1 MNISNNFNNP
11 HKITNFK
18 SKEDIEIPR
27 INQNESFINDDFI
40 KTIPT
45 KRSNFNTKD
54 ILLTLGFLGSAT
66 VAGVAIHKN
75 KGLNESLKKA
85 LEKLNIS
92 EKNQQNLKTKLE
104 EINKKLQ
111 DKTKENVEN
120 LKKTNKRKAES
131 QRYNKNKKIKSTSKE
146 TIQENNK
153 KTEKNNEILQNT
165 PQKKQTFYYKL
176 IPFNSKEERG
186 YIEQITKKTK
196 EITKKETTPINIPI
210 KEATVE
216 TNKDISFLDKLK
228 LNFKIFLFNLKT
240 RKNLDV
246 DKKAFLNTS
255 ENHTLKLNKTP
266 ESYLKDY
273 TYNSKKHE
281 IQDINIQ
288 DTNEKKSK
296 KFAHKIKQ
304 NIVALFFNLKT
315 RKNLNIDK
323 KAFLNTSENHTLN
336 LDNVAQIDL
345 NSKSNFN
352 WLDFAAK
359 KEETPIKIKT
369 KKVSKKDRIFAE
381 KKKALEEAKRNPK
394 TKRKTSK
401 WGRKFNNKY
410 KSQNVQP
417 KQTEEIKPKISLKQK
432 IKNFFNDLLDDID
445 I

>member
-1 MNISNNFNNP
+1 MKISNNFNIP
-11 HKITNFK
+11 HKFVNFK
-18 SKEDIEIPR
+18 SEENIEIPS

-66 VAGVAIHKN
+66 VAGVTIHKN

-92 EKNQQNLKTKLE
+92 EKNQQELKTKLE

-111 DKTKENVEN
+111 NTTKEAAEN
-120 LKKTNKRKAES
+120 LKKTNKRKTET
-131 QRYNKNKKIKSTSKE
+131 QGFYKNENFKTTSNE
-146 TIQENNK
+146 TVQ
-153 KTEKNNEILQNT
+153 KNNTKTNNNRIFSTNKQNNI
-165 PQKKQTFYYKL
+165 QTFNYKL
-176 IPFNSKEERG
+176 TPFNSEEERG
-186 YIEQITKKTK
+186 YIEQISKKTE
-196 EITKKETTPINIPI
+196 EIIKKETTKKDSQI
-210 KEATVE
+210 KEAITE
-216 TNKDISFLDKLK
+216 THKKINFLDKLK
-228 LNFKIFLFNLKT
+228 LNFEIFLFNLRT
-240 RKNLDV
+240 RKDLNV

-255 ENHTLKLNKTP
+255 ENHTLNLDKAP

-273 TYNSKKHE
+273 TYNSKKTK
-281 IQDINIQ
+281 IKDINIQ
-288 DTNEKKSK
+288 DTSEKKSK

-336 LDNVAQIDL
+336 IDNVAKINL
-345 NSKSNFN
+345 NQKSNFN
-352 WLDFAAK
+352 WFDFTK

-369 KKVSKKDRIFAE
+369 NKVSKKDRIFAE
-381 KKKALEEAKRNPK
+381 KKQTLEEAKRNQK
-394 TKRKTSK
+394 TKRKTGK

-410 KSQNVQP
+410 NAQNVQP
-417 KQTEEIKPKISLKQK
+417 KQTEEIKPQRSLRQK
-432 IKNFFNDLLDDID
+432 IKNFFSKLFDDKD